1 MYLGRGQSV
10 ERLNFHFL
18 QFGFGAFGLACIDD
32 RAGFLD
38 CANQFSICLFDR
50 LFVKTPHSIYSRT

>member
-1 MYLGRGQSV
+1 
-10 ERLNFHFL
+10 L
-18 QFGFGAFGLACIDD
+18 QFGFGAFGLAFIDD

-50 LFVKTPHSIYSRT
+50 LFVKTPHSISSRT